1 MSMEN
6 QKKKPPP
13 RHKRPERR
21 KEGKDYRTLE
31 RKNLVRS
38 SLGLLNTS

>member
-1 MSMEN
+1 MADFL
-6 QKKKPPP
+6 KKISAQPVIGLSG
-13 RHKRPERR
+13 

-31 RKNLVRS
+31 RKSLVRS